1 VGKKNSIFDLFNKV
15 KTNKKLQYFCII
27 ILVVLSIFILFFSY
41 KNNNEKNV
49 QTDAITTYVTSIENK
64 LANALSKVA
73 GAGRVEVVITVE
85 SGMETV
91 LAMKT
96 TEKQTAN
103 GVEIETTPL
112 IVNGK
117 TVVIKENFPKIVGVL
132 IVAEGAEKISVMNKI
147 QQATIS
153 LLDININ
160 QIQILSMN

>member
-1 VGKKNSIFDLFNKV
+1 MINKNSIIDLFNKV
-15 KTNKKLQYFCII
+15 KASKKLQYICVI
-27 ILVVLSIFILFFSY
+27 ILVVLSIIVLFFSY
-41 KNNNEKNV
+41 KNNDGKNEP
-49 QTDAITTYVTSIENK
+49 TDEVTAYVTSIENK
-64 LANALSKVA
+64 LSSALSKVS
-73 GAGRVEVVITVE
+73 GAGRVEVVITVQ
-85 SGMETV
+85 SGMETI

-103 GVEIETTPL
+103 GIEIETTPL

-117 TVVIKENFPKIVGVL
+117 TVVVKETFPKIVGVL